1 MASTVED
8 FLEYNASFIA
18 GEPVVKA
25 IVRRHREAV
34 STGNNAT
41 ATALGELMLEVAEP
55 LKGFAGYREE
65 WPKP

>member
-1 MASTVED
+1 MAEHVD
-8 FLEYNASFIA
+8 NFLERNASFIA

-25 IVRRHREAV
+25 IIRRYREAV
-34 STGNNAT
+34 SAGNNAT

-55 LKGFAGYREE
+55 LKGFTGYREE

>member
-1 MASTVED
+1 MPEHVDD
-8 FLEYNASFIA
+8 FLEQNASFIA

-25 IVRRHREAV
+25 IVRRYREAV
-34 STGNNAT
+34 SAGNNAT

-55 LKGFAGYREE
+55 LRGFTGYREE